1 MSDGKLKLRP
11 RLHDG
16 GLEQELVAIFG
27 AGAVSGRTEE
37 RIAYGRD
44 LWPRGHLWMR
54 QGRVP
59 YPADWVVWPSTERQ
73 LVQLVELANRRRV
86 PLVPYGAGSGVCG
99 GTVPVQGG
107 VMVDLKRMSAILA
120 VEERSLLVRAQA
132 GILGQVLETHLN
144 ARGLTMGHFPSS
156 IYCSTLGGYLAT
168 RSAGQL
174 STRYGKIEDMTLGLK
189 AVLASG
195 EIYETR
201 AAPRSATG
209 PDLLQLLVGSEGT
222 LGIITEGLMRV
233 HRMPQSRRFRGVMFN
248 EIEAGMEA
256 IRLVL
261 QKGLRPAAVRLYDEL
276 DTFIVG
282 AKPREAEKK
291 GFAAFLSRIQKS
303 VEYRMLAWPEV
314 VGFFE
319 KMLGG
324 KCLLVLTFE
333 GAAEMT
339 RLEESLALEVCAEA
353 GGRDLG
359 PEPGK
364 HWWEHRYDVSYRQ
377 SPLLEEGY
385 FVDTFEVAATWE
397 HLSTL
402 YRNVR
407 QALSGKVVVMAHFSH
422 AYAEGCSIY
431 FTFAGKGADEAATE
445 ALYEEVWRVAMQAAL
460 ASGATLSH
468 HHGVGLSKAAF
479 MRQQLGAGLDM
490 LKAIKKALDPNGIL
504 NPGKLGVSE

>member
-1 MSDGKLKLRP
+1 MSLPTLTLRP
-11 RLHDG
+11 RIHDG
-16 GLEQELVAIFG
+16 GLEKELLAIFG
-27 AGAVSGRTEE
+27 EGAVSGRVEE
-37 RIAYGRD
+37 RIAYSRD

-59 YPADWVVWPSTERQ
+59 YPADWVVWPTAEQQ
-73 LVQLVELANRRRV
+73 LVRLVEMANRLRV

-99 GTVPVQGG
+99 GTVPVHGG
-107 VMVDLKRMSAILA
+107 VMVDLKRMSSILSL
-120 VEERSLLVRAQA
+120 EERSMLVRAQG

-144 ARGLTMGHFPSS
+144 ARGFTMGHFPSS
-156 IYCSTLGGYLAT
+156 IYCSSLGGYLAT

-174 STRYGKIEDMTLGLK
+174 STRYGKIEDMVIGLK

-195 EIYETR
+195 EVYETR
-201 AAPRSATG
+201 AAPRHATG

-222 LGIITEGLMRV
+222 LGIITEGTMRL
-233 HRMPQSRRFRGVMFN
+233 HRVPESRRFRGVMFN
-248 EIEAGMEA
+248 DIEGGMEA
-256 IRLVL
+256 IRLIL
-261 QKGLRPAAVRLYDEL
+261 QKELRPAAVRLYDEL

-282 AKPREAEKK
+282 GKSKQKEKK
-291 GFAAFLSRIQKS
+291 GFAAFLSKVQKS
-303 VEYRMLAWPEV
+303 VEYRMLAWPEL

-324 KCLLVLTFE
+324 SCLLVLAFE
-333 GAAEMT
+333 GPGELT
-339 RLEESLALEVCAEA
+339 RLEESLALELCAGL

-385 FVDTFEVAATWE
+385 FVDTFEVASTWD
-397 HLSTL
+397 HLPTL

-407 QALSGKVVVMAHFSH
+407 QALAGKVVVMAHFSH
-422 AYAEGCSIY
+422 AYVEGCSIY
-431 FTFAGKGADEAATE
+431 FTFAGKGGDETATE
-445 ALYEEVWRVAMQAAL
+445 ALYEEVWRLAMETAL

-468 HHGVGLSKAAF
+468 HHGVGMSKAAF
-479 MRQQLGAGLDM
+479 MGRQLGSGLDM
-490 LKAIKKALDPNGIL
+490 LKKIKKALDPNDIL
-504 NPGKLGVSE
+504 NPGKLGFSE